1 MRDELLAII
10 EKNGRIDLKEL
21 AVLLGVQETD
31 VVSELAALES
41 EGVICGYHAMINW
54 ENTDI
59 EKVSAL
65 IEVRVTLREARAL
78 TAWHSGLKSIPRCRA
93 CI

>member
-54 ENTDI
+54 GT
-59 EKVSAL
+59 SWRSSFSPAL
-65 IEVRVTLREARAL
+65 EV
-78 TAWHSGLKSIPRCRA
+78 
-93 CI
+93 